1 MQKAEEGVRVCLM
14 VWDDK
19 TSVHVGAQSAGGLM
33 MTHDEETRA
42 FFKGTKVCHL
52 SHISPSAFTHPLP
65 SLFGSWTK
73 KGRTEASTMRLS
85 LLLPPSRIFG
95 FTNEDLLEGPYVDL
109 LGPSQPPVCT

>member
-19 TSVHVGAQSAGGLM
+19 TSVHLGAQSAGGLM

-52 SHISPSAFTHPLP
+52 FPHPPSPHLHPP
-65 SLFGSWTK
+65 LFGMQTNK
-73 KGRTEASTMRLS
+73 KQKDRGASHLR
-85 LLLPPSRIFG
+85 LLLPTSCY
-95 FTNEDLLEGPYVDL
+95 LL
-109 LGPSQPPVCT
+109 QI